1 MGVDSHLIHLCDIQ
15 RSTETQDEYNETERQ
30 YAAHLSDVR
39 FRLVEK
45 TERETPSEFG
55 EGALITIYLGLMP
68 AGTDVDEDDKLV
80 NIRFED
86 DTTDSHTYTVEHKLT
101 RRGRVARH
109 ISLQLERV
117 R

>member
-1 MGVDSHLIHLCDIQ
+1 MSVDAHLLHLCDIH
-15 RSTETQDEYNETERQ
+15 RSTETQDEYNETERT
-30 YAAHLSDVR
+30 YAPHLSNVR

-55 EGALITIYLGLMP
+55 EGALITVYLGLMP
-68 AGTDVDEDDKLV
+68 AGTDVDEDDRLI

-86 DTTDSHTYTVEHKLT
+86 GTIDSHTYTVESKVV
-101 RRGRVARH
+101 RRARAARH

>member
-1 MGVDSHLIHLCDIQ
+1 VGIASHLIHLCDIQ
-15 RSTETQDEYNETERQ
+15 RSTETQDEYNETERT
-30 YAAHLSDVR
+30 YASHLSNVR

-55 EGALITIYLGLMP
+55 EGALITVYLGLMAP
-68 AGTDVDEDDKLV
+68 GTDVDEDDRLV

-86 DTTDSHTYTVEHKLT
+86 GTIDNHTYTVEHKLT
-101 RRGRVARH
+101 RRARTVRH